1 MELKRKYGP
10 ELSDVLAYEKKAREE
25 YDSLKEIIYD
35 NAALQKNYEDLT
47 VLLMKKAEVLNK
59 ERMNPPK
66 SFWKKWYLP

>member
-47 VLLMKKAEVLNK
+47 ALLMKNRKC
-59 ERMNPPK
+59 
-66 SFWKKWYLP
+66 